1 MSVVQ
6 QPVEDGIGERGD
18 GDDLVPA
25 IHRDL
30 AGDQGRAGVVAVLDD
45 LQKITRLFGQERLG
59 APIVE
64 DQQVH
69 LRDLAQQPAVAA
81 ITTCKAKR
89 RKQTRDPVVQDR
101 EVVPAGLVPERAGQP
116 ALAHAAGAGDHE
128 VAPGPEAPVQFAML
142 TAGQEKPRR
151 PPRRWTP
158 PDWTRDRSH
167 PGRAALEGSDAEPD
181 AHHAATEARGLQL
194 APQPRRVAFAF
205 VEPPHEVG
213 HKGIGEAHG
222 EDTARA
228 VWLRTAPLP
237 RLECDDDTPAL
248 PGKVGQGAGVA

>member
-1 MSVVQ
+1 M
-6 QPVEDGIGERGD
+6 IN
-18 GDDLVPA
+18 
-25 IHRDL
+25 
-30 AGDQGRAGVVAVLDD
+30 QGRAAVVAVLDD
-45 LQKITRLFGQERLG
+45 LQVVARLFGQERLG
-59 APIVE
+59 TPIDE

-69 LRDLAQQPAVAA
+69 LGDLAQQPAVAA
-81 ITTCKAKR
+81 IATREAQR
-89 RKQTRDPVVQDR
+89 RKQARDLVVQPR
-101 EVVPAGLVPERAGQP
+101 GRPGRPCARSAGQP